1 MMNKVY
7 LSEAMLSEVFWPR
20 LRNAATALPEATEI
34 TETILSASR
43 IVHKRFPPETAGS
56 IDKDAIRKL
65 WLLARYFRPRVI
77 AEVGTFI
84 GRSTLALSEGAG
96 ESLQEMH
103 TCDYSFAEFGI
114 PEEFKPCFKNPKKIV
129 YHAKTSSTQ
138 MFKSLLRQHRE
149 SLDFFFLDGRLSVED
164 IEPIKILRSKNVVF
178 IIDDFEGVEKGVANA
193 MLLRQAFNDLVLLRP
208 EVIFET
214 STGSRITNTALML
227 TADSLSLSRQQE
239 VPLDMC

>member
-1 MMNKVY
+1 MNKVY

-20 LRNAATALPEATEI
+20 LRSAATALPEAAEI

-65 WLLARYFRPRVI
+65 WLLARYFRPKVI

-96 ESLQEMH
+96 DSLQQMH

-114 PEEFKPCFKNPKKIV
+114 PEEFNARFKNAKKIA
-129 YHAKTSSTQ
+129 YHAKTASNQ
-138 MFKSLLRQHRE
+138 MFKSMLGQHRE
-149 SLDFFFLDGRLSVED
+149 RVDFFFLDGRLSVED
-164 IEPIKILRSKNVVF
+164 IEPVRALRSKNVVF
-178 IIDDFEGVEKGVANA
+178 VIDDFEGVEKGVANA

-208 EVIFET
+208 EVILEP
-214 STGSRITNTALML
+214 STGLRITNTALML

>member
-56 IDKDAIRKL
+56 IDKDAIQKL

-96 ESLQEMH
+96 DSLQQMH

-114 PEEFKPCFKNPKKIV
+114 PEEFNKCFKNAKKIA
-129 YHAKTSSTQ
+129 YHAKTASNQ
-138 MFKSLLRQHRE
+138 MFKSMLGQHRE
-149 SLDFFFLDGRLSVED
+149 SVDCFFLDGRLSAED
-164 IEPIKILRSKNVVF
+164 IEPIKMLRSNNAVF
-178 IIDDFEGVEKGVANA
+178 IIDDFEGVEKGVANV
-193 MLLRQAFNDLVLLRP
+193 MLLRQAFKDLLLLRP
-208 EVIFET
+208 EVLFEP
-214 STGSRITNTALML
+214 STGLRVTNTALML
-227 TADSLSLSRQQE
+227 TANSLSLSRQQE